1 MMKNMMSKKHFGKQY
16 SDLPLASEIIID
28 LKTQILRYKIMTLS
42 LSAVLVIVLL
52 TAYEVIANV

>member
-1 MMKNMMSKKHFGKQY
+1 MMKNMMSKKQFGKQY

-28 LKTQILRYKIMTLS
+28 LKIQILRYKIMTLS

-52 TAYEVIANV
+52 TAYTLMR